1 MTGFRGIALALV
13 LPLAAGCGGGERA
26 SEEAPNTGAALPPDF
41 DDMTPTVVLET
52 SMGDIVME
60 LDRGKAPLTV
70 GSIVDNVDAGFY
82 DGLTFHRIISG
93 FMIQGGGY
101 APDMGERQSGGTEL
115 RNEAHNGLKNQ
126 RGSVAMA
133 RTSAPHSA
141 KNQFFINLVNNSQLD
156 HTSQTDQGWG
166 YTVFGRVIEG
176 MDVVDAIA
184 AVETTTNDRPV
195 EAVLIERAYLRE

>member
-1 MTGFRGIALALV
+1 
-13 LPLAAGCGGGERA
+13 
-26 SEEAPNTGAALPPDF
+26 
-41 DDMTPTVVLET
+41 
-52 SMGDIVME
+52 MGDIVME

-101 APDMGERQSGGTEL
+101 TTDMSERQSGGAEL
-115 RNEAHNGLKNQ
+115 RNEAANGLKNQ

-184 AVETTTNDRPV
+184 AVETTTNDKPV

>member
-13 LPLAAGCGGGERA
+13 LPLAAGCGGSERA
-26 SEEAPNTGAALPPDF
+26 SEEAPNTRAALPPDF

-101 APDMGERQSGGTEL
+101 TPDMGERQSGGAEL

-184 AVETTTNDRPV
+184 AVETTTNDKPV
-195 EAVLIERAYLRE
+195 EPVLIERAYFRE